1 MTLSLN
7 NLTFIIVT
15 FKSEYIIHECIES
28 LPKDSNII
36 IIENSNNHKLK
47 KELEEKY
54 SKINVIVQE
63 NSGMGSANNKGIKL
77 CRTEYAFIINPD
89 VKFYQDTLQEL
100 ISLSSKYKD
109 YSILAPISDD
119 IKYPNYKINT
129 KHLISDDPD
138 LLSVDSVD
146 GFAMLINKNKFS
158 DNIYFDENFFLFLEN
173 DDLCLRKKKENNK
186 IYVAKKARINHLGGK
201 STSITHEKEIELSRN
216 WHWMWSKFYYH
227 KKHYGYLHSF
237 FKNLPIL
244 ILSFLKFLI
253 YKISNNKKKK
263 IIYYMRMMG
272 MINSY
277 LLKKSYYRPYNKTK

>member
-28 LPKDSNII
+28 LPKNSNII
-36 IIENSNNHKLK
+36 VIENSNNEELK
-47 KELEEKY
+47 KTLEEKY
-54 SKINVIVQE
+54 SKIKVIIQE

-89 VKFYQDTLQEL
+89 VKFYQDTLEEL

-173 DDLCLRKKKENNK
+173 DDLCLRKKKENSK
-186 IYVAKKARINHLGGK
+186 IYVAKKAKINHLGGK
-201 STSITHEKEIELSRN
+201 STSIIHEKEIELSRN
-216 WHWMWSKFYYH
+216 WHWMWSKFYFN
-227 KKHYGYLHSF
+227 KKHYGYLKAFIKSF
-237 FKNLPIL
+237 PIL
-244 ILSFLKFLI
+244 ITSAINFFYYFI
-253 YKISNNKKKK
+253 TNNRLKKK
-263 IIYYMRMMG
+263 IYIMRFLG
-272 MINSY
+272 LFNSM
-277 LLKKSYYRPYNKTK
+277 LNKKSWYRPKV